1 MDTNLS
7 MLFSSTDQ
15 WVQILCISMIF
26 SKTVGANAP
35 IALTL
40 TTTLCR
46 ELDEEKYAYTVY
58 KSIDKIN
65 VSN

>member
-1 MDTNLS
+1 MCV
-7 MLFSSTDQ
+7 STPRMYPPSGYFL
-15 WVQILCISMIF
+15 VTMIF
-26 SKTVGANAP
+26 TKTVGANAP
-35 IALTL
+35 TALTK

>member
-1 MDTNLS
+1 MFNYLPKV
-7 MLFSSTDQ
+7 FSSLDQ
-15 WVQILCISMIF
+15 WVQILYITMIF

-40 TTTLCR
+40 RTTLCG